1 MRAWRPNKRIQLTKL
16 RAAPVLRAE
25 VPPCAPAGWTDGGTA
40 SQLIRGVRRTTEV
53 AMASRWRRS
62 AGLVLAGAVAVSF
75 GASGAH
81 DEPASVSMVQLLATP
96 ERYEGRL
103 VRVKGV
109 AHFEFEE
116 SALYLHRED
125 AENMNGS
132 NGLWLST
139 GGHDELSDVFVIVEG
154 RFTARSHGHLGA
166 WPGEIRDVTRL
177 ERAGTRREY
186 SKVPPPPR
194 PVP

>member
-116 SALYLHRED
+116 SVLYLHRED